1 MILISKGQITL
12 ELLLIVAI
20 SISLIVL
27 FLPIFTKISNFT
39 MFTIDLYSSGKLIN
53 NIEKNYN
60 IIDSLANGSII
71 KANVNI
77 IGKITIECN
86 SSYLNIKLDTKGYK
100 KEIRKDIDLI
110 CSSIMINGYKQ
121 LAISKQNDL
130 LYLE

>member
-71 KANVNI
+71 KTNVNI

-110 CSSIMINGYKQ
+110 CSSIVINGYKQ